1 MSNRKVEIAANLQEV
16 RDRISRAADLA
27 DRDPAEIELIVV
39 TKTFPITDIEILSEL
54 GEHNF
59 GENRD
64 QEAAPKAIAISAT
77 STTSITWHFQ
87 GQIQSNKIK
96 TISQW
101 ADVIH
106 SISTTKEIL
115 KFAQSPRRH
124 QVFLQVSLDG
134 ELERGGASPNE
145 LAELAELVNESNNLE
160 LMGLMAVGPLGVD
173 PEIAF
178 ADLAQ
183 IHQGFKDVFPNAK
196 YLSAGMSGDFEA
208 AILHGAT
215 HIRVGSSILGS
226 RPTPQ

>member
-1 MSNRKVEIAANLQEV
+1 MSERRNEIVQNLSEIKERIVSAAQAAN
-16 RDRISRAADLA
+16 
-27 DRDPAEIELIVV
+27 RDPSEINLIAV
-39 TKTFPITDIEILSEL
+39 TKTFPISDIEILKSL
-54 GEHNF
+54 GEENF

-64 QEAAPKAIAISAT
+64 QEASEKAMAVPA
-77 STTSITWHFQ
+77 TWHFQ

-96 TISQW
+96 SISQW

-106 SISTTKEIL
+106 SISAAKEIL
-115 KFAQSPRRH
+115 KFAQSPRKH

-134 ELERGGASPNE
+134 QTDHAARAGRGGADPSG
-145 LAELAELVNESNNLE
+145 LTELAELVNESKNLE

-178 ADLAQ
+178 AQLAQ
-183 IHQGFKDVFPNAK
+183 IYQGFLRQFPNAK

-208 AILHGAT
+208 AIKYGAT

-226 RPTPQ
+226 RSPH

>member
-1 MSNRKVEIAANLQEV
+1 MSTRKDEIAQSLHEV
-16 RDRISRAADLA
+16 KERIQSAAKSVN
-27 DRDPAEIELIVV
+27 RDPNEISLIVV
-39 TKTFPITDIEILSEL
+39 TKTFPISDIEILRDL
-54 GEHNF
+54 GESNF

-64 QEAAPKAIAISAT
+64 QEAGPKAQTIPA
-77 STTSITWHFQ
+77 TWHFQ

-96 TISQW
+96 SICEW

-106 SISTTKEIL
+106 SISSEKEIL

-134 ELERGGASPNE
+134 QVGRGGASPADLTQ
-145 LAELAELVNESNNLE
+145 LADLVNQSNNLE
-160 LMGLMAVGPLGVD
+160 LLGLMAVAPLGVEPD
-173 PEIAF
+173 KAF

-183 IHQGFKDVFPNAK
+183 INQGFEGQFPNSK

-208 AILHGAT
+208 AIKHGAT

-226 RPTPQ
+226 RSPH